1 MAKSA
6 DPDRLLAIY
15 LNDHLAGAA
24 LGVELARRL
33 RSSNRGDAE
42 MGEALTRIASEIEAD
57 RETLIRLM
65 ERLGVERKPIKP
77 ALAKVAERLGRFKLN
92 GQLRGYS
99 PLSRVLELEVLASG
113 IGGKMQLWNALEQSF
128 GETLDGFDFHALA
141 ERADRQ
147 GQQVED
153 LHLAAAQRALPSAS
167 SSTQGVP

>member
-1 MAKSA
+1 MAE
-6 DPDRLLAIY
+6 RLLTIY

-33 RSSNRGDAE
+33 RSSNRGDPE
-42 MGEALTRIASEIEAD
+42 FGEPLARICGEIEAD

-65 ERLGVERKPIKP
+65 ERLGVDRKPLKP
-77 ALAKVAERLGRFKLN
+77 ALAVVGERLGRLKLN

-99 PLSRVLELEVLASG
+99 PLSRVLELELLASG
-113 IGGKMQLWNALEQSF
+113 IGGKMQLWNGLEQSF
-128 GETLDGFDFHALA
+128 GERLDGFDFHALA

-153 LHLAAAQRALPSAS
+153 LHLGAAQRALPSATA
-167 SSTQGVP
+167 STQGVP